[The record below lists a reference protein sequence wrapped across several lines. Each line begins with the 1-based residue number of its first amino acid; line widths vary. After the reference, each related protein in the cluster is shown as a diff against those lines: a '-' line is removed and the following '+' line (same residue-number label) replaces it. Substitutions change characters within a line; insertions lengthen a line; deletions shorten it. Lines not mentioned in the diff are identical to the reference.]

1 MHKYKSSSS
10 PGQTHCDRQP
20 DASRPTSAKPA
31 FTPNCDIFGIRAIF
45 EALEKDLTA
54 LLERKF
60 RRLRA
65 LDALLGSQ
73 ALFDDKTGKAAKIQR
88 RRDALKHELDT
99 LFANRDYLDYMTN
112 FALESWGKLN
122 AAYNAERQQLEQTNA
137 ALRAAYLNAL
147 DEQAAII
154 AMWNND
160 LKRQNASRL

>member
-10 PGQTHCDRQP
+10 PGQTHGDRQP

-31 FTPNCDIFGIRAIF
+31 FKPNCDIFGIRAIF
-45 EALEKDLTA
+45 EALEKDFST

-88 RRDALKHELDT
+88 RREALKHEMDT
-99 LFANRDYLDYMTN
+99 LFAYRDYIDNLTT
-112 FALESWGKLN
+112 FALESWKELN
-122 AAYNAERQQLEQTNA
+122 AAYNTERQQLEQTIIT
-137 ALRAAYLNAL
+137 LRAAYLKAL
-147 DEQAAII
+147 DEQAAIL

-160 LKRQNASRL
+160 LKSQNASRL